1 MFPNPRQEYRQAY
14 NERPVTEI
22 CTNKVCKL
30 PPGSKHNNIK
40 EHLSCKRKQQRHDH
54 KQTQEAPQTAPVVA
68 PGTAPVI
75 PVIPVLEVPQEVL
88 EIGRSQFN
96 LMGRVPEMVEEI
108 ATKGYTIQHF
118 HKVDAH
124 TVEILKQLARTD
136 RESEG
141 IDNEGEAL
149 KETPKADAEQCRRAL
164 PLTPDIPNLVG
175 LFIVLK
181 ALVTAC
187 GPSIFN
193 TWRVLSGPWNLLFNN
208 PPCPKQV
215 DHKDYDAVVKGSAED
230 NEAKKSGSRKGPG
243 ASRDKALPLD
253 QMPLSVLFS
262 VEDNTYWYAGDQK
275 FHLPAGSFVIFR
287 GDVEH
292 AGAEYDEFSVRLHAY
307 FDHNCISTPLRF
319 TRDTLEK
326 AIFYT
331 RKHQA

>member
-1 MFPNPRQEYRQAY
+1 M
-14 NERPVTEI
+14 
-22 CTNKVCKL
+22 
-30 PPGSKHNNIK
+30 
-40 EHLSCKRKQQRHDH
+40 
-54 KQTQEAPQTAPVVA
+54 
-68 PGTAPVI
+68 
-75 PVIPVLEVPQEVL
+75 
-88 EIGRSQFN
+88 
-96 LMGRVPEMVEEI
+96 
-108 ATKGYTIQHF
+108 
-118 HKVDAH
+118 DAH

-307 FDHNCISTPLRF
+307 FDNPCISTPLRF